1 MSTITPCGC
10 TPIWGRGLT
19 DCEINRAAN
28 VTGSQYE
35 MEKWANEQSRATSPR
50 DNLAIDLRA

>member
-19 DCEINRAAN
+19 DSEINRAAN

-35 MEKWANEQSRATSPR
+35 MENGQPSKAVQ
-50 DNLAIDLRA
+50 LAPETILP